1 MTRERKVKKFPV
13 SASYTNKEGN
23 VISLSAEQRAENRKK
38 NVTVYAAKR
47 VDKAVERIDILGNCI
62 GSEYDW
68 CKCTNDPTVE
78 QIDEIKKTLDAAV
91 DRCIDSLRTGQKIVK
106 AGIAL

>member
-47 VDKAVERIDILGNCI
+47 VDKAVERINILANCI

-68 CKCTNDPTVE
+68 CKCTNNPTVE
-78 QIDEIKKTLDAAV
+78 QIDQVKKTLYTAV
-91 DRCIDSLRTGQKIVK
+91 DNCIETLQKGQKIVK
-106 AGIAL
+106 AGVAL